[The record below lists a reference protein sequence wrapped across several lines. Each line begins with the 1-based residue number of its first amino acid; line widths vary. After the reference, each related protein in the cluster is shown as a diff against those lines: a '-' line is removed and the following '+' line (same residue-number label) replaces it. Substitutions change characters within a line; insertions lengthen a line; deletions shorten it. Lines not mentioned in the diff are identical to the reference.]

1 MLATEKVQLLFSIFF
16 QTRGTNIGYE
26 EEQRWWQ
33 KIKDQSGLRSDTECL
48 RQLIFHKY
56 QELMAN
62 ESSPS

>member
-1 MLATEKVQLLFSIFF
+1 MTPPKSPKYLRLEL
-16 QTRGTNIGYE
+16 NE

-62 ESSPS
+62 ESPPS